1 MATLKIIAGTVYGN
15 AQHVA
20 EQVEENLAEQGVDCS
35 LESDPSVA
43 DFTDA
48 DALLIITSTT
58 GQGDVPPN
66 LEFVFSDLKD
76 ESPMLTG
83 KPFAVAAL
91 GDSSYGESFCGAGKQ
106 FQELLSELQGNAVAN
121 MLEVDAIE
129 TLEPDLT
136 EISKGSEMSP
146 NFFFAIFSITLIS
159 FNTCLK
165 TLFGIFLLFL

>member
-1 MATLKIIAGTVYGN
+1 MGSLTIIAGTVYGN

-20 EQVEENLAEQGVDCS
+20 EQVEESLAGQGIDCS

-43 DFTDA
+43 DFSDA

-91 GDSSYGESFCGAGKQ
+91 GDSSYGDSFCGAGKQ
-106 FQELLSELQGNAVAN
+106 FQALLTELQADAVAD
-121 MLEVDAIE
+121 MLEIDAME
-129 TLEPDLT
+129 TLEPEKDVL
-136 EISKGSEMSP
+136 EWV
-146 NFFFAIFSITLIS
+146 
-159 FNTCLK
+159 NTIKDKLV
-165 TLFGIFLLFL
+165 G

>member
-1 MATLKIIAGTVYGN
+1 MSTLKIIAGTVYGN

-20 EQVEENLAEQGVDCS
+20 EQVEENLAEQGVDCE
-35 LESDPSVA
+35 LESDPSVE

-48 DALLIITSTT
+48 DAILIITSTT

-76 ESPMLTG
+76 DAPLLKD

-106 FQELLSELQGNAVAN
+106 FQALLVELQGKPASE
-121 MLEVDAIE
+121 MLEVDAME
-129 TLEPDLT
+129 TLEPEKDVVDWV
-136 EISKGSEMSP
+136 
-146 NFFFAIFSITLIS
+146 N
-159 FNTCLK
+159 
-165 TLFGIFLLFL
+165 GIKDKLLS

>member
-1 MATLKIIAGTVYGN
+1 MATLTIIAGTVYGN

-20 EQVEENLAEQGVDCS
+20 EQVEENLAQQGIDCV
-35 LESDPSVA
+35 LESDPSVT

-48 DALLIITSTT
+48 DALLVITSTT

-106 FQELLSELQGNAVAN
+106 FQALLNELQATAVADL
-121 MLEVDAIE
+121 LEVDAME
-129 TLEPDLT
+129 TLEPEKDVVEWVDYHL
-136 EISKGSEMSP
+136 P
-146 NFFFAIFSITLIS
+146 HA
-159 FNTCLK
+159 
-165 TLFGIFLLFL
+165 